1 MACRETSIEY
11 PEAFDSDA
19 DGDTNTKTL
28 SKITDIAHCKVP
40 KNTKDK

>member
-1 MACRETSIEY
+1 MACWETSIEY
-11 PEAFDSDA
+11 PEAFDSDG
-19 DGDTNTKTL
+19 DGDTNTK